1 MSVSPVSAREEFTIR
16 MAVHPVRLFGDP
28 VLRTPADPVTS
39 FDDRV
44 ARIIADLWD
53 TVRHEDGA
61 GLAAPQIGVSSRVF
75 VYNCG
80 GREGH
85 LVNPE
90 WEPVGTQTTDIHEG
104 CLSIP
109 GVSQPTERYARV
121 AARGFDFH
129 GEPVSFECE
138 GILARAV
145 QHETDHLDGVLF
157 LQRLTPDHRRAAM
170 AAIRGSSWFGAAAIS
185 GGVIYDQPTG
195 ATAVR

>member
-1 MSVSPVSAREEFTIR
+1 

-39 FDDRV
+39 FDDRLS
-44 ARIIADLWD
+44 RIVTDLVD

-61 GLAAPQIGVSSRVF
+61 GLAAPQVGLSTRVF
-75 VYNCG
+75 VYSCG

-90 WEPVGTQTTDIHEG
+90 WEPIGDEVTEVNEG

-109 GVSQPTERYARV
+109 GVSLPVERFARV
-121 AARGFDFH
+121 HARGVDLGGDPVEFDA
-129 GEPVSFECE
+129 E
-138 GILARAV
+138 GILSRAV

-157 LQRLTPDHRRAAM
+157 LQRLTQERRRQAM
-170 AAIRGSSWFGAAAIS
+170 AEIRSSAWFGSAAIS
-185 GGVIYDQPTG
+185 NGIVFDQL
-195 ATAVR
+195 ADALAVR

>member
-1 MSVSPVSAREEFTIR
+1 MS
-16 MAVHPVRLFGDP
+16 VHPVRLFGDP
-28 VLRTPADPVTS
+28 VLRTPTDTVTS
-39 FDDRV
+39 FDDRLERAV
-44 ARIIADLWD
+44 TDLMD

-61 GLAAPQIGVSSRVF
+61 GLAAPQIGLSIRVF

-90 WEPVGTQTTDIHEG
+90 WEPIGDEKTHVNEG

-109 GVSQPTERYARV
+109 GISEPTERFARV
-121 AARGFDFH
+121 RAHGQDVRGN
-129 GEPVSFECE
+129 PVSFEAE

-157 LQRLTPDHRRAAM
+157 LQRLGPGARKAAM
-170 AAIRGSSWFGAAAIS
+170 AQIRSASWFGSAAIS
-185 GGVIYDQPTG
+185 AGVVHDQLAEPME
-195 ATAVR
+195 VK

>member
-1 MSVSPVSAREEFTIR
+1 

-39 FDDRV
+39 FDDRL
-44 ARIIADLWD
+44 ARTVTDLMD

-61 GLAAPQIGVSSRVF
+61 GLAAPQIGLSTRVF
-75 VYNCG
+75 VYSCG
-80 GREGH
+80 GREGY

-90 WEPVGTQTTDIHEG
+90 WAPVGEEKTQVSEG

-109 GVSQPTERYARV
+109 GVSVPVERFARV
-121 AARGFDFH
+121 TARGVDLH
-129 GEPVSFECE
+129 GRPVRFEAE

-157 LQRLTPDHRRAAM
+157 LQRLTPDRRREAM
-170 AAIRGSSWFGAAAIS
+170 AEIRRSDWFGSAATSAGI
-185 GGVIYDQPTG
+185 IFDQLVD
-195 ATAVR
+195 AMAVR

>member
-1 MSVSPVSAREEFTIR
+1 

-39 FDDRV
+39 FGDRL
-44 ARIIADLWD
+44 ARIIADLQD
-53 TVRHEDGA
+53 TVEHEDGA
-61 GLAAPQIGVSSRVF
+61 GLAAPQIGVSARVF
-75 VYNCG
+75 VYRCG

-90 WEPVGTQTTDIHEG
+90 WEPIGTETTHVNEG

-109 GVSQPTERYARV
+109 GVSQPTGRYARV
-121 AARGFDFH
+121 AARGVDVH
-129 GEPVSFECE
+129 GERVEFECD

-157 LQRLTPDHRRAAM
+157 LQRLTPDRRRAAM
-170 AAIRGSSWFGAAAIS
+170 AEIRAASWFGAAAIS

>member
-1 MSVSPVSAREEFTIR
+1 

-28 VLRTPADPVTS
+28 VLRTPADPVTT

-44 ARIIADLWD
+44 ARVVADLMD

-61 GLAAPQIGVSSRVF
+61 GLAAPQIGVSSRGF
-75 VYNCG
+75 VYTCG

-90 WEPVGTQTTDIHEG
+90 WHPIGTETTLVTEG

-109 GVSQPTERYARV
+109 GVSEPTERYARV
-121 AARGFDFH
+121 LASGVDMH
-129 GEPVSFECE
+129 GDPVSFEAE

-157 LQRLTPDHRRAAM
+157 LQRLAPERRRSAM
-170 AAIRGSSWFGAAAIS
+170 AGIRASTWFGRAAIS
-185 GGVIYDQPTG
+185 AGVIHDHP
-195 ATAVR
+195 ADAMAVR

>member
-1 MSVSPVSAREEFTIR
+1 
-16 MAVHPVRLFGDP
+16 MAAHPVRLFGDP
-28 VLRTPADPVTS
+28 VLRTPADPVTV
-39 FDDRV
+39 FDDRL
-44 ARIIADLWD
+44 ARIIADLTD
-53 TVRHEDGA
+53 TVQHEDGA

-90 WEPVGTQTTDIHEG
+90 WEPIGTETAQVNEG

-121 AARGFDFH
+121 AARGFDVH
-129 GEPVSFECE
+129 GEPVAFECD

-157 LQRLTPDHRRAAM
+157 LQRLTPDRRRAAM
-170 AAIRGSSWFGAAAIS
+170 AEIRGSSWFGGAEIS
-185 GGVIYDQPTG
+185 AGVVYDHPT
-195 ATAVR
+195 APTAVR

>member
-1 MSVSPVSAREEFTIR
+1 

-39 FDDRV
+39 FDDRL
-44 ARIIADLWD
+44 ARAVTDLMD

-61 GLAAPQIGVSSRVF
+61 GLAAPQIGLSIRVF
-75 VYNCG
+75 VYTCG

-85 LVNPE
+85 LVNPR
-90 WEPVGTQTTDIHEG
+90 WEPVGDEKTHVNEG

-109 GVSQPTERYARV
+109 GISEPTERFARV
-121 AARGFDFH
+121 RAH
-129 GEPVSFECE
+129 GQDIDGNPVTFEAE

-157 LQRLTPDHRRAAM
+157 LQRLTPDIRKAAM
-170 AAIRGSSWFGAAAIS
+170 AQIRSSSWFGSAAIS
-185 GGVIYDQPTG
+185 AGEVHHRL
-195 ATAVR
+195 VESMEVK

>member
-1 MSVSPVSAREEFTIR
+1 

-39 FDDRV
+39 FDGRL
-44 ARIIADLWD
+44 ARLVADLMD

-61 GLAAPQIGVSSRVF
+61 GLAAPQIGSSVRVF
-75 VYNCG
+75 VYTCG

-90 WEPVGTQTTDIHEG
+90 WEPVGDETTEVKEG

-109 GVSQPTERYARV
+109 GVSQPTGRFARV
-121 AARGFDFH
+121 RARGYDMH
-129 GEPVSFECE
+129 GDPVEFEAD

-157 LQRLTPDHRRAAM
+157 LQRLTPDRRRAAM
-170 AAIRGSSWFGAAAIS
+170 AEIRSSEWFGSAAVSAGI
-185 GGVIYDQPTG
+185 VYDQLSD
-195 ATAVR
+195 AMAVR

>member
-1 MSVSPVSAREEFTIR
+1 

-28 VLRTPADPVTS
+28 VLRTPADPFTS
-39 FDDRV
+39 FDERLARV
-44 ARIIADLWD
+44 VADLMD

-61 GLAAPQIGVSSRVF
+61 GLAAPQIGLSTRVF
-75 VYNCG
+75 VYTCG

-90 WEPVGTQTTDIHEG
+90 WEPIGNDRTHVNEG

-109 GVSQPTERYARV
+109 GVSVPTERFARV
-121 AARGFDFH
+121 RARGFDVD
-129 GEPVSFECE
+129 GQPVQFEAE

-157 LQRLTPDHRRAAM
+157 LQRLTPDRRRSAM
-170 AAIRGSSWFGAAAIS
+170 AEIRAGEWFGSAAIS
-185 GGVIYDQPTG
+185 AGVVYDHL
-195 ATAVR
+195 ADAMAVR